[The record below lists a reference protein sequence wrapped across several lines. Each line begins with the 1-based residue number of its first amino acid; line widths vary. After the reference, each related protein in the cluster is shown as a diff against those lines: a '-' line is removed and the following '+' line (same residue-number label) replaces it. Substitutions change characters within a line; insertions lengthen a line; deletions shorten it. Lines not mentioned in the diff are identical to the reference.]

1 MIKTALYVR
10 VSTDMQAKEGDSVPA
25 QLSALHQYVT
35 ERKDHIC
42 VGEYIDCGFSG
53 TKVERDEL
61 QRLLNDV
68 RNGRIDKII
77 FVRLDR
83 WFRSIRH
90 YINTQETLDKYNCS
104 WLAIWEPI
112 YDSSTPQGRL
122 IINQLMSI
130 AQFEAE
136 NTGQRVRQVIAY
148 KIQSGE
154 FVSGNPPLGY
164 KVENKHLVPD
174 DNAGFVRSIFEFY
187 NKAGSLYQTAEY
199 MADNGFRYC
208 SDSVKK
214 LLKNTKYIGEHRG
227 NTAYCE
233 PLIDRSL
240 FDSVQRQLGRNVKKS
255 QKRTYI
261 FSGLIV
267 CQDCGAKMSA
277 LIRHPNSKAYRCVK
291 HFTPPHVCPN
301 GRMIYETT
309 LENDLLPRIRP
320 QMEKVIKET
329 ENIEAR
335 QADHKKKLANL
346 QKKIDKLKDLYLN
359 DLIDLEEYK
368 RDKEAYI
375 EQIAELEA
383 ADNATETNAEA
394 ARQLLAT
401 DFEKTY
407 TEWSDADKRRF
418 WRGILKAVH
427 FNKDRVIDP
436 DFLL

>member
-1 MIKTALYVR
+1 MIRTAIYCR
-10 VSTDMQAKEGDSVPA
+10 VSTDKQFAEGDSVAA
-25 QLSALHQYVT
+25 QLSALHEYINAH
-35 ERKDHIC
+35 KDHVC
-42 VGEYIDCGFSG
+42 VGEYIDGGSSG
-53 TKVERDEL
+53 TKIDRDEL
-61 QRLLNDV
+61 QKLLQDV
-68 RNGRIDKII
+68 QNGKIDKII
-77 FVRLDR
+77 FTKLDR

-90 YINTQETLDKYNCS
+90 YINTQEILDKYNVS

-136 NTGQRVRQVIAY
+136 NTGQRVRQVVNY
-148 KIQSGE
+148 KIQNGE
-154 FVSGNPPLGY
+154 FLSGNPPLGY

-174 DNAGFVRSIFEFY
+174 DNADFVRSVFEFY
-187 NKAGSLYQTAEY
+187 NRTGSLYQTADY
-199 MADNGFRYC
+199 MSDNGIHYR
-208 SDSVKK
+208 STSVKQ
-214 LLKNTKYIGEHRG
+214 LLRNRKYIGEHRG

-261 FSGLIV
+261 FSGLLV
-267 CQDCGAKMSA
+267 CQDCGSKMAARVHSGS
-277 LIRHPNSKAYRCVK
+277 RAYRCPK
-291 HFTPPHVCPN
+291 HFTPPHSCPN
-301 GRMIYETT
+301 GKTMFETT
-309 LENDLLPRIRP
+309 LEKDLLPRIRP

-335 QADHKKKLANL
+335 RADHKKKLANL

-368 RDKEAYI
+368 RDKESYL

-383 ADNATETNAEA
+383 ADNTPETNAEA

-401 DFEKTY
+401 DFEKSY

-418 WRGILKAVH
+418 WRGILKAVY
-427 FNKDRVIDP
+427 FNRDRVIDP

>member
-1 MIKTALYVR
+1 MLRSRICEAIGIRYPIFQGGMAWVSDAKLATEALIEEVK
-10 VSTDMQAKEGDSVPA
+10 AAGLK
-25 QLSALHQYVT
+25 
-35 ERKDHIC
+35 
-42 VGEYIDCGFSG
+42 
-53 TKVERDEL
+53 
-61 QRLLNDV
+61 
-68 RNGRIDKII
+68 
-77 FVRLDR
+77 
-83 WFRSIRH
+83 
-90 YINTQETLDKYNCS
+90 
-104 WLAIWEPI
+104 
-112 YDSSTPQGRL
+112 
-122 IINQLMSI
+122 
-130 AQFEAE
+130 FEAE

-174 DNAGFVRSIFEFY
+174 DNAGFVQSIFEFY

-335 QADHKKKLANL
+335 QADRKKKLANL

-427 FNKDRVIDP
+427 FNKDRMIDP